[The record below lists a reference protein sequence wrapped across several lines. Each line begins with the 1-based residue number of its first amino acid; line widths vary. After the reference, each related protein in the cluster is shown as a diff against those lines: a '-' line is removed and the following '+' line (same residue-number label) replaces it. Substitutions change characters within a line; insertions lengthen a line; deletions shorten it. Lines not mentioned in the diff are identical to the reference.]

1 MLLYARFFFHFVCI
15 FVGNDHR
22 KLWTEG
28 LGSWLEEAEGKSVF
42 VFYLFFFSLLCCQT
56 VMQLVRQ
63 TWTFKTL
70 LCAPAKLIFSF
81 FSLRPCVQLP
91 CTPTF
96 SLFQV
101 SIEAVPLLR
110 SECFSNSVTFP
121 MNLFHQKWKKKR
133 RSVLVHN
140 RQKNKTQT
148 QCGFPV

>member
-1 MLLYARFFFHFVCI
+1 MITGSYE
-15 FVGNDHR
+15 R
-22 KLWTEG
+22 KD
-28 LGSWLEEAEGKSVF
+28 LGVDWRKQKEKTF
-42 VFYLFFFSLLCCQT
+42 LFFICLFFYLLCCQT

-133 RSVLVHN
+133 RSVLVHS

-148 QCGFPV
+148 QCGFRV